1 MSKKILDFNVDKPQ
15 KGDVVLITNPTNGT
29 RVTSVANLV
38 FQYKSFSGN
47 TDANGIIKT
56 DLSIIGHHPIS
67 VYVANSATQVYAD
80 ENAGVYSVICADW
93 AGQRMKNASISGTI
107 YYVLDNDI

>member
-29 RVTSVANLV
+29 RVTSVSNLV
-38 FQYKSFSGN
+38 FQYKSFSGT

-67 VYVANSATQVYAD
+67 VYVANCATQVYAD
-80 ENAGVYSVICADW
+80 ENAGVYTVICEDW
-93 AGQRMKNASISGTI
+93 EGKRMKNVSVSGTI
-107 YYVLDNDI
+107 YYVVDTDI

>member
-29 RVTSVANLV
+29 RVTSVSNLV
-38 FQYKSFSGN
+38 FQYKSFSGT

-56 DLSIIGHHPIS
+56 DLSLIGHHPIS
-67 VYVANSATQVYAD
+67 VYVENSTTQVYAD
-80 ENAGVYSVICADW
+80 VASGVYTVICEDW
-93 AGQRMKNASISGTI
+93 AGQRMKNASVSGTI
-107 YYVLDNDI
+107 YYVVDTDI

>member
-29 RVTSVANLV
+29 RVTSVSNLV
-38 FQYKSFSGN
+38 FQYKSFSGT

-56 DLSIIGHHPIS
+56 DLSLIGHHPIS
-67 VYVANSATQVYAD
+67 VYVENSTTQVYAD
-80 ENAGVYSVICADW
+80 VTSGVYTVICEDW
-93 AGQRMKNASISGTI
+93 EGKRMKNVSVSGTI
-107 YYVLDNDI
+107 YYVVDTDI